1 MSNQITMS
9 PVRINAIGTTKV
21 ERQLS
26 VIENAST
33 NALTASLGIKGKVG
47 NAIRA
52 NAVNLGNMKV
62 LNDCIN
68 GNYRSLAET
77 IAIRLGEPFVISNRA
92 SFESLPDQ
100 FEMRIMKIEQSKS
113 GGMREDKKTGLMV
126 AGAKLQ
132 TEMYLKSMVTDIIG
146 QVSEY
151 HAQKATAIAE

>member
-1 MSNQITMS
+1 MSNQITMT
-9 PVRINAIGTTKV
+9 PVRINAVGTTKV

-33 NALTASLGIKGKVG
+33 NALTASLGIKGKIG

-52 NAVNLGNMKV
+52 NAVQLGNVKV

-92 SFESLPDQ
+92 SFESLADR
-100 FEMRIMKIEQSKS
+100 FEERN
-113 GGMREDKKTGLMV
+113 LLV
-126 AGAKLQ
+126 
-132 TEMYLKSMVTDIIG
+132 V
-146 QVSEY
+146 QV
-151 HAQKATAIAE
+151 